1 MTDVFDDLSLDH
13 RKPRR
18 CHAGLLGEGSAVPAG
33 ADDHGH
39 DVVNMGCNQSTQIRP
54 LDCRT
59 ATYGFRVAHQ
69 QPQHLVLAR
78 HWPHGRVLDIGHK
91 RSEWSTRNDQ
101 TLKADLRVRHF
112 GRFRM

>member
-1 MTDVFDDLSLDH
+1 MASGETEKGSFAMTDVFDDVGLDH

-18 CHAGLLGEGSAVPAG
+18 CHAALLGEGSAVPAG

-39 DVVNMGCNQSTQIRP
+39 EVVNMACNQSAQIRL

-69 QPQHLVLAR
+69 QPQHLVL
-78 HWPHGRVLDIGHK
+78 
-91 RSEWSTRNDQ
+91 TRNYQ
-101 TLKADLRVRHF
+101 TLKADLRVRHR